1 MNIKSMSLALAIA
14 CSALTTAH
22 AAVDINESPILS
34 GSHDTGYTGG
44 IDVTHGLSGSFT
56 DTFTFNFA
64 GGALVDVALI
74 TVADSSWLD
83 QQQIVFTSAT
93 LNGVALDIHAAAGDA
108 FTVLRS
114 ATLVQANTSGKFVL
128 TVNGYAGLLDSNNAS
143 IAASYSGTLNAI
155 PSAVPEP
162 ESYALMLAGLGVLG
176 FAARRRQRSK
186 A

>member
-14 CSALTTAH
+14 CSALTTAQ
-22 AAVDINESPILS
+22 AAVDVNESLNLS
-34 GSHDTGYTGG
+34 GNTQTGYTGG
-44 IDVTHGLSGSFT
+44 IDVTHSLSGSFT
-56 DTFTFNFA
+56 DTFTFSFA
-64 GGALVDVALI
+64 GGALVDIALI
-74 TVADSSWLD
+74 TVADANWLD
-83 QQQIVFTSAT
+83 QQQIVFTSAS
-93 LNGVALDIHAAAGDA
+93 LNGVALDIHAVDGDA

-114 ATLVQANTSGKFVL
+114 ATLLQANASGNFVL

-143 IAASYSGTLNAI
+143 IAASYSGTINAI

-176 FAARRRQRSK
+176 FAARRRQRGK